1 MEEFLTLVEIDW
13 FQVGI
18 GVISAFLFIKFVVTS
33 SEWIVKKTGFET
45 KRMREKRED
54 HELLVTTSKSLIEL
68 QKKHDKDEKHL
79 ETCLTSFITETKK
92 ENDALRAEMKKFAEN
107 RINDRQVSIDREKRL
122 NGRIDDMATCDKSR
136 DENIYHINEGLK
148 KLTELF
154 VDKQINDYRWEIINF
169 ATALCEKKPC
179 TKEAFKHCFSTYERY
194 EKVLEEYGLE
204 NGEVEI
210 SMEIINEAYK
220 DKMTN
225 GFNT

>member
-1 MEEFLTLVEIDW
+1 MEELLALKEIDW
-13 FQVGI
+13 FQVAV
-18 GVISAFLFIKFVVTS
+18 GVIAAFLFVKFIVTS
-33 SEWIVKKTGFET
+33 YEWVVKKTGLET
-45 KRMREKRED
+45 KKMREKRED
-54 HELLVTTSKSLIEL
+54 HELLIKTSKNLAAL
-68 QKKHDKDEKHL
+68 QAKHDNDEDKL
-79 ETCLTSFITETKK
+79 ETCLSSFIAEQKK

-220 DKMTN
+220 EKMTN
-225 GFNT
+225 GF